1 MRPLK
6 YNLDMATVAFRNGY
20 FCLGEYRILPIDV
33 ISCAVVPARLRD
45 ALDAS
50 TFVHDGLALDR
61 SRLQPGEKLTVT
73 LTVCNTGTRSGS
85 EVVQL

>member
-33 ISCAVVPARLRD
+33 IFCAVVPARLRD

-50 TFVHDGLALDR
+50 AEPTH
-61 SRLQPGEKLTVT
+61 
-73 LTVCNTGTRSGS
+73 
-85 EVVQL
+85 